1 VKLRSLGDASK
12 QSSSEE
18 SADRDFAKERREYP
32 GIVRVG
38 DSSPEI
44 DRRATISHTGVQM
57 KSLRLLG
64 STVLLFALAACAGSS
79 SADIAGPSF
88 AKGGG
93 TPTPPPPTAP
103 SLVGH
108 WTEVQNPPFLLP
120 DGTSQVT
127 FYEFDVLTQKG
138 SVLDGK
144 VNRYVSY
151 WDAAMQ
157 PIVVRRNLGTAGTL
171 TGSIN
176 GTAVTLGFIKVGEGK
191 LTSGYAGTLSADG
204 KTITISNPT
213 EFGPHAFTRP

>member
-1 VKLRSLGDASK
+1 
-12 QSSSEE
+12 
-18 SADRDFAKERREYP
+18 
-32 GIVRVG
+32 
-38 DSSPEI
+38 
-44 DRRATISHTGVQM
+44 M

-64 STVLLFALAACAGSS
+64 STVLMFALAACAGSP

-93 TPTPPPPTAP
+93 TAGTPSPTPAPAP
-103 SLVGH
+103 SLIGH
-108 WTEVQNPPFLLP
+108 WVEVQNAPFLLP

-127 FYEFDVLTQKG
+127 FYEFDVLSQKG
-138 SVLDGK
+138 AVLDGK

-171 TGSIN
+171 SGSVN

-191 LTSGYAGTLSADG
+191 LTSGYTATLSADG
-204 KTITISNPT
+204 NTITIINPT
-213 EFGPHAFTRP
+213 EFGPHVFTRQ